1 MLRIFILEDDFFQQ
15 GRIESMIGRIISTHN
30 IKAKPLKLFEKAD
43 QLLEEVKEQGSHQV
57 FFLDIQIGQNRK
69 EGLEL
74 AKEIRKQDP
83 YATIIFTSTFTEFL
97 PVTFEY
103 RLAALDFIDKM
114 LPNEDYAKRIEAA
127 LLDALNKFGDGEKED
142 AFYFETAKSALQV
155 PFRKILFFE
164 TSPIVHKILL
174 HTTDGVSEFYGQLS
188 KIEEVD
194 PRLYR
199 CNKSFVVNCENIT
212 VVEKSEGKVH
222 FENGEYCYVSKLKQ
236 KKLLE
241 KIKVYT
247 TNFKEELLWR

>member
-1 MLRIFILEDDFFQQ
+1 MLRVFVLEDDFFQQ
-15 GRIESMIGRIISTHN
+15 GRIESIIGKIISSHN

-74 AKEIRKQDP
+74 AKKIRSRDP

-97 PVTFEY
+97 PVIFEY

-114 LPNEDYAKRIEAA
+114 LSNGDYANRIEAA
-127 LLDALNKFGDGEKED
+127 LLDAINKFGDGEKED
-142 AFYFETAKSALQV
+142 AFYFETAKSAIQV

-174 HTTDGVSEFYGQLS
+174 HTTDGISEFYGQLS
-188 KIEEVD
+188 KIENLDE
-194 PRLYR
+194 RLYR

-212 VVEKSEGKVH
+212 FVEKSEGKVH

-241 KIKVYT
+241 KVKSFVVDLNGDI
-247 TNFKEELLWR
+247 